1 MGIKVPVGGRYA
13 RVCGEVLDAGVRI
26 AIRSYTH
33 CPQTARMYYKP
44 PATTAA
50 DGIGRS
56 SAGAASSSSGGEEK
70 AADARTKQLQQ
81 AAVSAKAV
89 QMILYGN
96 RA

>member
-1 MGIKVPVGGRYA
+1 MRIKVPVGGRYA

-26 AIRSYTH
+26 AVRSYTH

-44 PATTAA
+44 PATDAA
-50 DGIGRS
+50 DGNGRS
-56 SAGAASSSSGGEEK
+56 TASSSCGEEK
-70 AADARTKQLQQ
+70 AAAGGADARMNQPQQ
-81 AAVSAKAV
+81 AAVAAKAV